1 MTEYG
6 QRRVRNVVIG
16 IIPGSVCNQFTT
28 EIKNLNKNKNLSHIG
43 LKRITKES
51 WQNPNKI
58 NSETFQ

>member
-51 WQNPNKI
+51 
-58 NSETFQ
+58 